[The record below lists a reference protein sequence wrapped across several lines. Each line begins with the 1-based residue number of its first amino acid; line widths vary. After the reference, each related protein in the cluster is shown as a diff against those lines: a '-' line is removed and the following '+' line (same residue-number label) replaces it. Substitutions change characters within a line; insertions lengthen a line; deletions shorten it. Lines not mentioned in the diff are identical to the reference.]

1 MNQRY
6 KEKKSDTQFSSDFA
20 NNNFQRVIDETTPV
34 GVPNKHFA
42 GASGNQ
48 TPEGFEQADNAY
60 YQK

>member
-1 MNQRY
+1 MNQRYWRY

-42 GASGNQ
+42 GASG
-48 TPEGFEQADNAY
+48 D
-60 YQK
+60 